1 MSYGTHLI
9 AANVTPVRV
18 KPDSESEQDTQ
29 YTLGDF
35 VVADEVSGSW
45 THVMNPWDETSG
57 WVRTVCLIPAET
69 QINGYPEESTEYTG
83 YSSVMRISSL
93 IANIMSEPDE
103 SSRIVTKLTIGVEL
117 PILGHDNYWTKTRLP
132 NNTICWVRK
141 SDKEFVDTEDFN
153 RPWPTGNKLISTAMR
168 FIGTPYLW
176 GGTTPFGIDC
186 SGFMQLLYR
195 LYGVKLKRNAQQ
207 QQDDRRCIPVKP
219 ADIVTGDL
227 IFFGPEPGEITH
239 VGMAVDSEYF
249 IHYCGPRGVC
259 VSRIDDSYYQ
269 SIYSSAE
276 RVFMFPVRS

>member
-1 MSYGTHLI
+1 MSYGTHI
-9 AANVTPVRV
+9 IVVNVTPVRV

-29 YTLGDF
+29 YTLGDY

-57 WVRTVCLIPAET
+57 WVRTVCLVPVET
-69 QINGYPEESTEYTG
+69 QPNKYPEY
-83 YSSVMRISSL
+83 YNDVVRISTL
-93 IANIMSEPDE
+93 IADIMTNPDE
-103 SSRIVTKLTIGVEL
+103 SSRIVTKLTVGVEL
-117 PILGHDNYWTKTRLP
+117 PVIGRKDHWAKILLPDNTHG
-132 NNTICWVRK
+132 WVK
-141 SDKEFVDTEDFN
+141 GSVVELFDTEN
-153 RPWPTGNKLISTAMR
+153 INTSWPTGNQLISTAMR

-207 QQDDRRCIPVKP
+207 QQADRRCIPVKP

-249 IHYCGPRGVC
+249 IHSCGPRGVC
-259 VSRIDDSYYQ
+259 VSRIDDPYYQ
-269 SIYSSAE
+269 SIFSSAE
-276 RVFMFPVRS
+276 RVFMFPVKS